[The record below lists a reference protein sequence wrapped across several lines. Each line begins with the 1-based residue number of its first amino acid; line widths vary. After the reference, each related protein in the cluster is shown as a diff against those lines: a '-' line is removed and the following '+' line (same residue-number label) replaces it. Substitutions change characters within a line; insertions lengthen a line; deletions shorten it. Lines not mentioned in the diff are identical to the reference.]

1 MVCPGYIYSTYAEPS
16 AAKQTLAAVASAVR
30 VKVAVAELAEPV
42 RTCSPPPVTTAEA
55 QFPPLPTILILL
67 VPLLMV
73 LPPSRTDTI
82 SNVMTVASLVAIVT
96 GVAVNVGATPDK

>member
-1 MVCPGYIYSTYAEPS
+1 MVCPDSTYAEPS

-30 VKVAVAELAEPV
+30 VKVAVAEVAEPV
-42 RTCSPPPVTTAEA
+42 MTCSPPPVTTAEA

-73 LPPSRTDTI
+73 LPS
-82 SNVMTVASLVAIVT
+82 SANVMTVASLLAIVT
-96 GVAVNVGATPDK
+96 GVAVNAVPHR

>member
-1 MVCPGYIYSTYAEPS
+1 MVCPYSPYAEPS

-73 LPPSRTDTI
+73 LVLLS
-82 SNVMTVASLVAIVT
+82 SANVMTVASLVAIVT